1 MRWSQATDIGWVR
14 PVNED
19 SLCVCPDLG
28 LFAVAD
34 GMGGRQAGEVASRLA
49 IQELEHFLRSCADS
63 QVDTGSVLGEGVQKT
78 NKLVYRMSFKNGECR
93 GMGTTLSCVVIRD
106 NQLCLAHVGDS
117 RIYLLQQGKIIQLT
131 EDHSVVQKMQKEGA
145 ITKEEAFHHSY
156 RHVLTRALGVEAEV
170 EVDVARL
177 TLHPKDVILLCTDG
191 LSGCL
196 DEEEMRDIVYNAA
209 DLEQA
214 VDLLVHSALTRGG
227 TDNVSVILVAVD

>member
-1 MRWSQATDIGWVR
+1 
-14 PVNED
+14 
-19 SLCVCPDLG
+19 
-28 LFAVAD
+28 
-34 GMGGRQAGEVASRLA
+34 
-49 IQELEHFLRSCADS
+49 
-63 QVDTGSVLGEGVQKT
+63 
-78 NKLVYRMSFKNGECR
+78 
-93 GMGTTLSCVVIRD
+93 
-106 NQLCLAHVGDS
+106 
-117 RIYLLQQGKIIQLT
+117 
-131 EDHSVVQKMQKEGA
+131 
-145 ITKEEAFHHSY
+145 
-156 RHVLTRALGVEAEV
+156 VLTRALGVEAEV